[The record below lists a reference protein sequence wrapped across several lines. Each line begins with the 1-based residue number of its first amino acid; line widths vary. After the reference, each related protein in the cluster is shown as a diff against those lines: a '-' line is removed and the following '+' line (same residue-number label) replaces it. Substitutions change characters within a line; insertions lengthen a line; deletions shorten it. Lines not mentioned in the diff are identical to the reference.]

1 MLTRTTGNNE
11 DVDGNDSSL
20 PRRGLLFAVIAA
32 VVIIA
37 VVSFVVWDRSFR
49 RAGPSNA
56 GVDCPQTIA
65 AKHRVPFAAVGVHRV
80 ALIGDS
86 IMVQASCALGE
97 SLADIGVTTTR
108 HAVSGS
114 GLLNGIVDW
123 NQEIGKI
130 LHDDKPDVVV
140 AIFVG
145 NYLGPPALSPSG
157 TQIAPDSP
165 EFFTAWQQRAIAL
178 SMQVHAAGARMYW
191 VSPPPIAMGFLAHAP
206 RLFNGYR
213 HIKGDHVLYSGR
225 VLGNASGAEVAKM
238 KTCGREREVRV
249 SDTVHLTDDGGRIY
263 GQQIAH
269 DLSADLG
276 LLTAPRPC

>member
-1 MLTRTTGNNE
+1 M
-11 DVDGNDSSL
+11 DGNDSSQ
-20 PRRGLLFAVIAA
+20 PRRGLLLAGAIAL
-32 VVIIA
+32 VVIVGA
-37 VVSFVVWDRSFR
+37 TSFVVWDRSFR
-49 RAGPSNA
+49 RAGPSSP

-65 AKHRVPFAAVGVHRV
+65 AKHRVPLAAIGVHRV

-97 SLADIGVTTTR
+97 SLADIGVETTR

-123 NQEIGKI
+123 NTEIGKI
-130 LHDDKPDVVV
+130 LRADKPDVVV

-145 NYLGPPALSPSG
+145 NYLGPPA
-157 TQIAPDSP
+157 
-165 EFFTAWQQRAIAL
+165 AWQQRAIAL
-178 SMQVHAAGARMYW
+178 SMQVRKAGARMYW
-191 VSPPPIAMGFLAHAP
+191 VSPPPIAFGFLAHAP
-206 RLFNGYR
+206 RLFAGYR
-213 HIKGDHVLYSGR
+213 QIKGDHFLNSGQ
-225 VLGNASGAEVAKM
+225 VLGNAKGEEVGKM

-249 SDTVHLTDDGGRIY
+249 SDSVHLSDDGGRIY

-276 LLTAPRPC
+276 LLVAPRPC

>member
-1 MLTRTTGNNE
+1 M
-11 DVDGNDSSL
+11 DGNDSSQ
-20 PRRGLLFAVIAA
+20 PRRGLLLAGAIAL
-32 VVIIA
+32 VVIVGA
-37 VVSFVVWDRSFR
+37 TSFVVWDRSFR
-49 RAGPSNA
+49 RAGPSSP

-65 AKHRVPFAAVGVHRV
+65 AKHRVPLAAIGVHRV

-97 SLADIGVTTTR
+97 SLADIGVETTR

-123 NQEIGKI
+123 NTEIGKI
-130 LHDDKPDVVV
+130 LRADKPNVVV

-145 NYLGPPALSPSG
+145 NYLGPPAANASG
-157 TQIAPDSP
+157 ATIQPDSP

-178 SMQVHAAGARMYW
+178 SMQVRKAGARMYW
-191 VSPPPIAMGFLAHAP
+191 VSPPPIAFGFLAHAP
-206 RLFNGYR
+206 RLFAGYR
-213 HIKGDHVLYSGR
+213 QIKGDHFLNSGQ
-225 VLGNASGAEVAKM
+225 VLGNAKGEEVGKM

-249 SDTVHLTDDGGRIY
+249 SDSVHLSDDGGRIY
-263 GQQIAH
+263 GQEIAH

-276 LLTAPRPC
+276 LLVAPRPC

>member
-1 MLTRTTGNNE
+1 ME
-11 DVDGNDSSL
+11 ASESS
-20 PRRGLLFAVIAA
+20 PSRRGLFATAIVLVIVL
-32 VVIIA
+32 VVG
-37 VVSFVVWDRSFR
+37 VTSLVVWDRSFR
-49 RAGPSNA
+49 RAGPSNP
-56 GVDCPQTIA
+56 GVDCPQTIP

-97 SLADIGVTTTR
+97 SLADLGVETTR

-114 GLLNGIVDW
+114 GLLNGLVDW

-130 LHDDKPDVVV
+130 LHDDKPDIVV

-145 NYLGPPALSPSG
+145 NYLGPPALTPSG
-157 TQIAPDSP
+157 ATIAPDSP
-165 EFFTAWQQRAIAL
+165 EFYAAWQQRAVAL
-178 SMQVHAAGARMYW
+178 SMQVRKAGARMYW
-191 VSPPPIAMGFLAHAP
+191 VSPPPIAFGFLAHAD

-213 HIKGDHVLYSGR
+213 RIKGDHVLLSGH
-225 VLGNASGAEVAKM
+225 VLANSSGDEVSEM
-238 KTCGREREVRV
+238 MTCGRQRDVRV
-249 SDTVHLTDDGGRIY
+249 ADTVHLTEDGGRIY

-276 LLTAPRPC
+276 VFTAPRPC